1 MVVLLLVAG
10 VLQCFR
16 ISFFLSKAVLHEV
29 THLLIVA
36 RRLLEIVAAFTAI
49 WYNTSSLK
57 DTIVVD
63 VDAVASSMIEV
74 ARREKF
80 SCTKREKK

>member
-1 MVVLLLVAG
+1 M
-10 VLQCFR
+10 
-16 ISFFLSKAVLHEV
+16 
-29 THLLIVA
+29 

-49 WYNTSSLK
+49 WFNTSSLK

-80 SCTKREKK
+80 SCTKREKKQVNRCAAFHVSEREMSLVPLVLFSH